1 LARGPAFFAKAG
13 GKPSFPVEEFGFM
26 MTHELCLS
34 FLCCSCSCSVNVKL
48 HCEGAGL
55 ATETPLVAALIGCP
69 TCGEN
74 NQIVF
79 STNGQLHRVDRRG
92 RRLGLP
98 QPSLN

>member
-1 LARGPAFFAKAG
+1 ML
-13 GKPSFPVEEFGFM
+13 
-26 MTHELCLS
+26 TQDLCLS
-34 FLCCSCSCSVNVKL
+34 FSCCSCSCSVNVKL

-69 TCGEN
+69 ACGVN

-79 STNGQLHRVDRRG
+79 SIDGQLHRVERQD

-98 QPSLN
+98 LPSLN